1 MWSLSCL
8 LMYPESLD
16 EGPEDTGCSINT
28 GVVELDY
35 RELDGSEG
43 KPVIHFVVTQSF

>member
-16 EGPEDTGCSINT
+16 EGLEDTGCSINT
-28 GVVELDY
+28 DVVELDY

-43 KPVIHFVVTQSF
+43 KPVIDFVVTQSF